1 MTLGEYLL
9 KIREDRGLSLR
20 AVSEKSG
27 ISIAEISRLENGKRL
42 RPSPEALKALAKA
55 LVVDYSDLMKLA
67 GFSEEVYEEGKTFE
81 KVFKNLETGEIVDV
95 VRGVKDMFRTD
106 ENWANV
112 AFRVSSNLDS
122 EARATLTGMVE
133 SYLASQWKKTSEQK
147 ADKTDGK

>member
-1 MTLGEYLL
+1 M
-9 KIREDRGLSLR
+9 
-20 AVSEKSG
+20 
-27 ISIAEISRLENGKRL
+27 
-42 RPSPEALKALAKA
+42 
-55 LVVDYSDLMKLA
+55 
-67 GFSEEVYEEGKTFE
+67 
-81 KVFKNLETGEIVDV
+81 DV